1 MRDPVRGP
9 RGIMIAA
16 LSRGLVDDGLGTSLL
31 VARSPRK
38 VVTLLRGVVE
48 TQ

>member
-1 MRDPVRGP
+1 M
-9 RGIMIAA
+9 
-16 LSRGLVDDGLGTSLL
+16 DDGLGTSLL

-48 TQ
+48 TQSDDKRSHGQGG